1 MSDKQ
6 RRKRWKIAL
15 TLVTLAALAGTAYAV
30 RGQIAETIQN
40 FGKVNTWA
48 LLLVVPLEAFNY
60 YGQAKLYQ
68 GLFAILG
75 DRFRTKS
82 LYRLAL
88 ELNLVNNIFPSGGVS
103 GFSYLSYR
111 MREEKVS
118 TAKATLVQM
127 MKFIMVFVSFQ
138 ILLFIGLIMLAIGD
152 KANSLIL
159 LVAGSL
165 STLLFVGTVGIAFV
179 IGSKSRINSFFTLV
193 TRLLNRI
200 IYVFRRNHPETINI
214 TKARETF
221 TELHENYMHI
231 RRNLGALKKPLMFSL
246 LANVTEIAAIYVVY
260 IAFGHLVNPGAV
272 VLAYAIAN
280 FAGLVSVL
288 PGGIGI
294 YEALM
299 TGVMTA
305 GGVPISVSLPV
316 TVMFRIVSMAV
327 QLPVG
332 YYFYQK
338 ALHAEPK
345 LEDVVEAIKH
355 EDS

>member
-6 RRKRWKIAL
+6 RKRRLRILL
-15 TLVTLAALAGTAYAV
+15 TVLTFAALLGTAYAV
-30 RGQIAETIQN
+30 RRQIFDTLGNLGQ
-40 FGKVNTWA
+40 VNTWA
-48 LLLVVPLEAFNY
+48 LLLILPLEALNY
-60 YGQAKLYQ
+60 YGQAQLYQ
-68 GLFAILG
+68 GLFKVLG
-75 DRFRTKS
+75 DRFRTRPM
-82 LYRLAL
+82 YRLAL
-88 ELNLVNNIFPSGGVS
+88 EMNLVNNIFPSGGVS

-111 MREEKVS
+111 MRKEGVS
-118 TAKATLVQM
+118 TAKATLVQL

-138 ILLFIGLIMLAIGD
+138 VLMFVALLMLAIEGR
-152 KANSLIL
+152 ANSVIL

-179 IGSKSRINSFFTLV
+179 IGSKRRINSFFTYI
-193 TRLLNRI
+193 TRLVNGLI
-200 IYVFRRNHPETINI
+200 HVFRRAHPETINI
-214 TKARETF
+214 GKARETF

-231 RRNLGALKKPLMFSL
+231 RRNLGELRRPLISSFVTNL
-246 LANVTEIAAIYVVY
+246 TEILAIYVVY
-260 IAFGHLVNPGAV
+260 IAFGNYVNPGAV

-305 GGVPISVSLPV
+305 GGVPLSVSLPA
-316 TVMFRIVSMAV
+316 TVMYRIVSMGV
-327 QLPVG
+327 QLPPG

-338 ALHAEPK
+338 SLHAEPIPEQTKQALK
-345 LEDVVEAIKH
+345 L
-355 EDS
+355 